1 MSTTLDIST
10 TYYKSPLGLLRVG
23 GTSSYINEISF
34 VDHLD
39 GSEAEH
45 AGLRGPVPPL
55 VIQCIEQLIQYFQ
68 GQRRVFDFPIC
79 QEGTPFQQSVWTELT
94 AIPFGKT
101 LSYLELSRRL
111 GDTKAIRAA
120 AAANGKNN
128 IVIVV
133 PCHRVIGSKRDLVGY
148 GGGLWRKKWLLDH
161 ETKIMYGVQTL
172 F

>member
-1 MSTTLDIST
+1 MSTTLDVST

-23 GTSSYINEISF
+23 GTPAYINEVSF

-39 GSEAEH
+39 GSETGQS
-45 AGLRGPVPPL
+45 GLHGPVPPL
-55 VIQCIEQLIQYFQ
+55 VIECIEQLIQYFQ
-68 GQRRVFDFPIC
+68 GQRRVFDFPIG

-120 AAANGKNN
+120 AAANGRNN
-128 IVIVV
+128 IAIVV

-148 GGGLWRKKWLLDH
+148 AGGLWRKKWLLDH
-161 ETKIMYGVQTL
+161 ETKIMWGVQTL